1 MCMFCDPGTAG
12 RSFVLTVQKTL
23 CPCQMS
29 SCTIQSVSAA
39 PAIHCYTTHR
49 HYSNAS
55 RLMGQA
61 VQMAFW
67 WMSIHRNL
75 YHCQWWVEVW
85 TAASSRELTW
95 SVQNLSSPLPPLE
108 PLYSTD
114 CLIGIWLGNMSEIFN
129 FCSWFYNVLS
139 SSSNELNF
147 NDCWKHQARRL
158 LPFCV

>member
-1 MCMFCDPGTAG
+1 MFCDPGTAG

-39 PAIHCYTTHR
+39 TAIHCYTTR

-55 RLMGQA
+55 RLTDQA

-67 WMSIHRNL
+67 WMSIHQNL

-85 TAASSRELTW
+85 TAASSRELMW
-95 SVQNLSSPLPPLE
+95 SVQNLLSPLPPLE

-114 CLIGIWLGNMSEIFN
+114 CFIGIWLGNIRVRFLISVPGFIIYRAAAMSWILMTVGNIKPED
-129 FCSWFYNVLS
+129 FCLFV
-139 SSSNELNF
+139 F
-147 NDCWKHQARRL
+147 K
-158 LPFCV
+158 